1 MFQKITTRDKKNR
14 WWCNSRSF
22 PKLLQQKDMLDDWMD
37 HKGMRQNCQVSMTTA
52 WSSKQIPAT
61 QNSFTTIGTPKT
73 VPIPNL
79 SCNCLV
85 HENKTYVDVCQAVH
99 PLPNSF
105 SKSSGT
111 ISCPFRRKVRTFTSS
126 IERYFLWHP
135 KTESTSISAGYPFAT
150 KQLDYLTFL
159 PGPTPSSKCH
169 WNLSCAILCIHTI
182 TADVTT
188 PGPTTPP
195 QSQPSRMSWAKTL
208 PQTKQASWKTHFFT
222 GLWKTM
228 APYSSIR
235 LCPLPSQQKCRQFWS
250 PQCTA
255 HHPTQTIALGV
266 LLATNWSR
274 YSGPSWPH

>member
-1 MFQKITTRDKKNR
+1 MFQKITTRDKKIDDDATLVP
-14 WWCNSRSF
+14 SQSSF
-22 PKLLQQKDMLDDWMD
+22 NKRHVGWLNGPQESAPKLSSFHDHGLIFQANSSHAKLLHNHWNTKNSSHPKPQLQLLGPREQ
-37 HKGMRQNCQVSMTTA
+37 
-52 WSSKQIPAT
+52 
-61 QNSFTTIGTPKT
+61 
-73 VPIPNL
+73 
-79 SCNCLV
+79 
-85 HENKTYVDVCQAVH
+85 TYVDVCQAVH
-99 PLPNSF
+99 PLPSSF

-182 TADVTT
+182 HCGCNNTWTHHT
-188 PGPTTPP
+188 PNPNPAACHEP
-195 QSQPSRMSWAKTL
+195 RLL

-222 GLWKTM
+222 GLCKTM

-250 PQCTA
+250 PQCIA